1 MNEFLLN
8 HGATILMGL
17 SLALWL
23 QLAIGVYVGILISV
37 KTTTATKVWA
47 FILCLVAF
55 PMVWASKSIC
65 TD

>member
-17 SLALWL
+17 LLVLWL

-37 KTTTATKVWA
+37 KTTRATKVWA

-55 PMVWASKSIC
+55 PTVLASKSIC